1 MKGKEHQNLL
11 LTEKKAKNAYP
22 TKVRTLVIKS
32 NTASRVLKENSTSEE
47 LSQNV

>member
-22 TKVRTLVIKS
+22 TKVCTPTIKS
-32 NTASRVLKENSTSEE
+32 KAASHILKENPA
-47 LSQNV
+47 L